1 MATISQSLC
10 ETATSKKRPKGNQ
23 TKNIPQP
30 KLETSKSNTCLK
42 NRKLSKESNS
52 LEVTC
57 PQSSVITV
65 SEPAWEIEYCDPVPD
80 LYPELSDSLK
90 MQEGDTEQLVKREV
104 SMDQDNSEEN
114 VQCVPTTCDDNLS
127 QESTSQQ
134 HNSQASNSDSQ
145 SIANVVRRKRKLAK
159 PKKVRKAQDGN
170 DVPDASGMNC
180 EKQVTSQET
189 EKQGTWAQC
198 SIPSCGKWRF
208 LQTDIDPQELPERW
222 VCSLNENDCY
232 NSCSISQETFDSQE
246 GNLHVIYTPY
256 PSGAIV
262 WAKMTGYPWWPAMM
276 ENDPDYGYYCET
288 EEDNFTPVSFHVVF
302 FDKQVS
308 RSWVNAA
315 CIRNFS
321 CDDDPED
328 LGKVSVRGKNYRRQL
343 TAATLEARRAAK
355 MPLQSRLSKYGFMV
369 RYKGTIGDKKEKARS
384 VSPDNGDLDDSVTG
398 SSSQENQCSSGHSY
412 GSFSSP
418 GENDQESP
426 PKSKTSTKK
435 AAKKQ
440 AESKTT
446 TKVRDSCSPKK
457 KHRKKKEQRTQ
468 AFLVSKGSGKIS
480 PFEGDLS
487 VINVATSESS
497 EICGLNEESRNS
509 LMEDTMAIEK
519 LQPTVFC
526 VSNTDSNLDETLHE
540 RENSASKAI
549 IKPCRETA
557 GIPTATKKNKA
568 TKVNKKREIADEIQ
582 GGKKQNKYKNIKE
595 DIVNKCSKESEQGQ
609 VKDNTNAVVSAK
621 SVLSRSRD
629 EENNLSEQD
638 KQPDQSDEMDKMIS
652 VDISPCGREDVARGS
667 SVSTPGE
674 TLLPLVPG
682 DKSKKKRK
690 SNISSRDFSG
700 KGNSTNKE
708 TSSQMA
714 ESPWSKLQVSDEKS
728 RKRKDPTCGRDQPST
743 TSKQSTYERESNQSI
758 SINKEE
764 PRSSSEVPDHNLESS
779 QNPKLPKKP
788 EFLYKKSN
796 TDVRVAVD
804 EDGSLRKK
812 CLPKLMKTAF
822 KPPMASKGGKSSKIP
837 KMPKLLK
844 PHFVSPAFS
853 LPESNHKDCGV
864 GKISGKSVA
873 HSVTAKKDVEPKKER
888 ELKRK
893 PQCKDSSLVNQ
904 TSKREKRD
912 DERHG
917 PASNMLSEDLQ
928 DEIEEIDD
936 DITNIRKE
944 LKVSNSSTT
953 SLPEETITLSNADG
967 PMLSDSPEF

>member
-1 MATISQSLC
+1 M
-10 ETATSKKRPKGNQ
+10 
-23 TKNIPQP
+23 
-30 KLETSKSNTCLK
+30 
-42 NRKLSKESNS
+42 
-52 LEVTC
+52 
-57 PQSSVITV
+57 
-65 SEPAWEIEYCDPVPD
+65 
-80 LYPELSDSLK
+80 
-90 MQEGDTEQLVKREV
+90 
-104 SMDQDNSEEN
+104 
-114 VQCVPTTCDDNLS
+114 
-127 QESTSQQ
+127 
-134 HNSQASNSDSQ
+134 
-145 SIANVVRRKRKLAK
+145 
-159 PKKVRKAQDGN
+159 
-170 DVPDASGMNC
+170 
-180 EKQVTSQET
+180 
-189 EKQGTWAQC
+189 
-198 SIPSCGKWRF
+198 
-208 LQTDIDPQELPERW
+208 
-222 VCSLNENDCY
+222 
-232 NSCSISQETFDSQE
+232 
-246 GNLHVIYTPY
+246 
-256 PSGAIV
+256 
-262 WAKMTGYPWWPAMM
+262 
-276 ENDPDYGYYCET
+276 
-288 EEDNFTPVSFHVVF
+288 
-302 FDKQVS
+302 
-308 RSWVNAA
+308 
-315 CIRNFS
+315 
-321 CDDDPED
+321 
-328 LGKVSVRGKNYRRQL
+328 
-343 TAATLEARRAAK
+343 
-355 MPLQSRLSKYGFMV
+355 
-369 RYKGTIGDKKEKARS
+369 
-384 VSPDNGDLDDSVTG
+384 
-398 SSSQENQCSSGHSY
+398 
-412 GSFSSP
+412 
-418 GENDQESP
+418 
-426 PKSKTSTKK
+426 
-435 AAKKQ
+435 
-440 AESKTT
+440 
-446 TKVRDSCSPKK
+446 
-457 KHRKKKEQRTQ
+457 
-468 AFLVSKGSGKIS
+468 
-480 PFEGDLS
+480 
-487 VINVATSESS
+487 
-497 EICGLNEESRNS
+497 
-509 LMEDTMAIEK
+509 
-519 LQPTVFC
+519 
-526 VSNTDSNLDETLHE
+526 
-540 RENSASKAI
+540 
-549 IKPCRETA
+549 
-557 GIPTATKKNKA
+557 
-568 TKVNKKREIADEIQ
+568 
-582 GGKKQNKYKNIKE
+582 
-595 DIVNKCSKESEQGQ
+595 
-609 VKDNTNAVVSAK
+609 KDNTNAVVSAK

-700 KGNSTNKE
+700 KGNSTNN
-708 TSSQMA
+708 SSQMA

-743 TSKQSTYERESNQSI
+743 TSKQSTYEQESNQSI

-893 PQCKDSSLVNQ
+893 AQCKDSSLVNQ
-904 TSKREKRD
+904 TSKREKKD

-944 LKVSNSSTT
+944 LMVSNSSAT